1 MASRS
6 FCQWSIAGETSSV
19 RIARSRVSEAFT
31 AEDGTSTIASLIAW
45 DNRDVPKVA
54 PAKPR
59 KRRSSTDD
67 VRLTGDRI
75 VVEHPDD
82 GERKTRAGL
91 LIPAT
96 AMPAPKRCV
105 WGLVSLVGPDVR
117 AVKPGDRI
125 LYLPQA
131 GLEVELNGSDCL
143 LLRERDVQ
151 AVSSPADGRERQ
163 PGQYL

>member
-1 MASRS
+1 
-6 FCQWSIAGETSSV
+6 
-19 RIARSRVSEAFT
+19 
-31 AEDGTSTIASLIAW
+31 LPPAW
-45 DNRDVPKVA
+45 DNRGVPKTT

-59 KRRSSTDD
+59 KRTSARED

-105 WGLVSLVGPDVR
+105 WGEVTLVGPDVR

-125 LYLPQA
+125 LFLPQA
-131 GLEVELNGSDCL
+131 GLEVELYGHDCL

-151 AVSSPADGRERQ
+151 AVASPTDGKDRQ